1 MQLHHIAALGCE
13 ACASAP
19 TAIITTLPLSC
30 HFAGFTEGRIK
41 HVPSNQDLL
50 KHMSAAV
57 GVRVRYVRSAS
68 TNSLSSLA
76 HVKTRNPSLG
86 DLTSVLES
94 PAAHQVRP
102 QPSAAAAVAA
112 TPQAAGAGAGFAEQ
126 QQWLPELPS
135 GQQQAAADVGCAAG
149 ESAVLAAGAA
159 AAATAEGVLGGA
171 AATQQPEPG
180 EAGATVTA
188 VERDLALEV
197 PSQLPGQQETAAIS
211 ITAESSAVVVPAG
224 GGSGGGSSGS
234 AGSSFS
240 EVEAAASSEAGHDL
254 VSM

>member
-1 MQLHHIAALGCE
+1 
-13 ACASAP
+13 
-19 TAIITTLPLSC
+19 
-30 HFAGFTEGRIK
+30 
-41 HVPSNQDLL
+41 VPSNQDLL

-76 HVKTRNPSLG
+76 HVRTRNPSLG

-112 TPQAAGAGAGFAEQ
+112 AQQAAGAGAGFAEQ
-126 QQWLPELPS
+126 QHWLPELPS

-159 AAATAEGVLGGA
+159 SAATAEGVLGGA

-197 PSQLPGQQETAAIS
+197 PSQLLGQQETAAIS

-224 GGSGGGSSGS
+224 GGGGSSGS

>member
-1 MQLHHIAALGCE
+1 
-13 ACASAP
+13 
-19 TAIITTLPLSC
+19 
-30 HFAGFTEGRIK
+30 
-41 HVPSNQDLL
+41 VPSNQDLL

-76 HVKTRNPSLG
+76 HVRTRNPSLG

-112 TPQAAGAGAGFAEQ
+112 AQQAAGAGAGFAEQ
-126 QQWLPELPS
+126 QHWLPELPS

-197 PSQLPGQQETAAIS
+197 PSQLLGQQETAAIS

-224 GGSGGGSSGS
+224 GGGGSSGS